1 MEKSVALI
9 TGGVGGIGLY
19 LTKAL
24 AEEGYQVVAGC
35 RPNSSNAE
43 RLAGELAQTHPGVT
57 ILPFDVADFG
67 ECQRVVL
74 DIEETIGPITVL
86 VNNAGITRDGT
97 LKKMEP
103 SQWRSVL
110 DTNLDSV
117 FNLSRAVLPRMLE
130 REYGRI
136 ISISSINGQ
145 KGQFGQCNYAA
156 AKAGMYGFTKSLAQE
171 VAAKGITVNTISPGY
186 IETDMIRAIDEGIR
200 DKIRRQIPVQRFGQ
214 PEEIARAVAFLADK
228 ESGFITGSN
237 LAINGGQYMA

>member
-1 MEKSVALI
+1 
-9 TGGVGGIGLY
+9 
-19 LTKAL
+19 
-24 AEEGYQVVAGC
+24 
-35 RPNSSNAE
+35 
-43 RLAGELAQTHPGVT
+43 
-57 ILPFDVADFG
+57 
-67 ECQRVVL
+67 VL
-74 DIEETIGPITVL
+74 DIEETIGPIGVL
-86 VNNAGITRDGT
+86 VNNAGITKDGT

-103 SQWRSVL
+103 EQWRSVL

-117 FNLSRAVLPRMLE
+117 FNLCRAVLPKMLE

-171 VAAKGITVNTISPGY
+171 VAAKGITVNTVSPGY
-186 IETDMIRAIDEGIR
+186 IETDMIKAIDEAIR

-214 PEEIARAVAFLADK
+214 PEEIARAVSFLADK
-228 ESGFITGSN
+228 QSGFITGSN